1 MTSTHP
7 IRKGLTF
14 DDVLLQPGFSEV
26 LPHQVDTRTWL
37 TASIQLNIPLISAAM
52 DTVTEAATAISM
64 AREGGIG
71 VIHKNFSPTE
81 QAREVEKV
89 KKSESRVVLNPI
101 TVHADMR
108 LGDAK
113 QLMKTHNISGL
124 PVVDGDRLVG
134 IVTNRDIRYEERLD
148 QPVQSVMTSEVA
160 TAPPGT
166 TLDEAKAIMQ
176 AKRVEKLPVVSKD
189 GKLVGLMTI
198 KDIDKNIRFPNAAK
212 DDNEQLR
219 CAAAV
224 GVGADK
230 EERISALIGAGVDAI
245 VLDTAHGH
253 SKGVL
258 DAVRWI
264 KGAYP
269 DLQLMAGNVA
279 TADATEALIQAGAD
293 AIKVGIGPGSICTT
307 RMIAGVGVP
316 QLTAVLDCSEVARK
330 HGVPIIADGGI
341 KYSGDIVKALAAGAQ
356 VVMIGSLFAGT
367 DESPGDRIFYQGRSY
382 KICRGMGSLGAM
394 KRGSKDRYFQEGTD
408 ENKLVPEGIEG
419 RVPYRGPLSSMVFQ
433 LVGGLRSGCGYVGG
447 ETLEAL
453 QEKARFIQITAS
465 GLRESHPHDVII
477 TEEAPNYS
485 AE

>member
-1 MTSTHP
+1 MTSTPH

-37 TASIQLNIPLISAAM
+37 TSTIQLNIPLVSAAM

-71 VIHKNFSPTE
+71 VIHKNLSPTD

-101 TVHADMR
+101 TVHAAMR

-148 QPVQSVMTSEVA
+148 QPVSSVMTSEVA

-176 AKRVEKLPVVSKD
+176 VKRVEKLPVVD
-189 GKLVGLMTI
+189 GNRLVGLMTI

-212 DDNEQLR
+212 DANEQLR

-230 EERISALIGAGVDAI
+230 EERIAALVGAGVDAI
-245 VLDTAHGH
+245 VVDTAHGH

-258 DAVRWI
+258 DVVRWI

-279 TADATEALIQAGAD
+279 TAEATEALIQAGAD
-293 AIKVGIGPGSICTT
+293 AVKVGIGPGSICTT
-307 RMIAGVGVP
+307 RMVAGVGVP
-316 QLTAVLDCSEVARK
+316 QLTAVMDCAEVARK
-330 HGVPIIADGGI
+330 HGVSIIADGGI

-356 VVMIGSLFAGT
+356 IVMIGSLFAGT

-394 KRGSKDRYFQEGTD
+394 KRGSKDRYFQEDAD

-419 RVPYRGPLSSMVFQ
+419 RVPYRGPLASVVFQ
-433 LVGGLRSGCGYVGG
+433 MIGGLRSGCGYVGG
-447 ETLEAL
+447 ETIEAL
-453 QEKARFIQITAS
+453 QQKARFVQITSS

-485 AE
+485 PE